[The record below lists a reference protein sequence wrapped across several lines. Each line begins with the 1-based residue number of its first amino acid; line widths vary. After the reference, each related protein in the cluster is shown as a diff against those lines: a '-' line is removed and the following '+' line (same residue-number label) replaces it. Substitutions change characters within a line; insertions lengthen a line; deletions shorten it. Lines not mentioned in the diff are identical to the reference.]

1 MKLNII
7 GARKIFYIFSG
18 ISIFLSCL
26 ALVVWGLKPGID
38 FTGGALWEF
47 KFGNP
52 MDKIVLEQ
60 QLETIMKTDVLISES
75 SDGIFSA
82 RMKEFSEQEHQGFV
96 QELEKS
102 DESFEELRWE
112 TVGPTVGK
120 TLRDKSMVAIVMVVV
135 GISVYI
141 AFAFR
146 KASYPVSSIKYGLI
160 TVLTL
165 FHDVIIPIGA
175 FCALAYFQHVEIDTN
190 FVVAILVIMGFS
202 VHDTIVVFDRV
213 REKLMRFNGKDF
225 GALVNESLNET
236 LVRSFNTSLTVVFV
250 LLAMFFWGGA
260 VLKYFILAMLIG
272 MIVGMYSS
280 IFIASPLLVDVW
292 KWQQKRK

>member
-1 MKLNII
+1 
-7 GARKIFYIFSG
+7 
-18 ISIFLSCL
+18 
-26 ALVVWGLKPGID
+26 
-38 FTGGALWEF
+38 
-47 KFGNP
+47 
-52 MDKIVLEQ
+52 
-60 QLETIMKTDVLISES
+60 
-75 SDGIFSA
+75 
-82 RMKEFSEQEHQGFV
+82 
-96 QELEKS
+96 
-102 DESFEELRWE
+102 
-112 TVGPTVGK
+112 
-120 TLRDKSMVAIVMVVV
+120 
-135 GISVYI
+135 
-141 AFAFR
+141 
-146 KASYPVSSIKYGLI
+146 
-160 TVLTL
+160 
-165 FHDVIIPIGA
+165 
-175 FCALAYFQHVEIDTN
+175 
-190 FVVAILVIMGFS
+190 VAILVIMGFS